1 MRVGPNT
8 QLRTQVHCS
17 ILVTNCPWKICP
29 HNANIQNAKAF
40 FSSKVPF
47 FAEGRPDGVRKYGKM
62 RPKYGN
68 IRPIW
73 TRPNQQDLKKNAPFF
88 SRPSVHPL
96 KLFQQL
102 APQDQGEWMCSKPV
116 YIPHKFR
123 NVQMFAL
130 AAHSK
135 KQAKV
140 LYFDTNCGSKV
151 VQPKSS
157 GYAPGSE

>member
-1 MRVGPNT
+1 MQRP
-8 QLRTQVHCS
+8 
-17 ILVTNCPWKICP
+17 
-29 HNANIQNAKAF
+29 F
-40 FSSKVPF
+40 FLQRYLI
-47 FAEGRPDGVRKYGKM
+47 FAEGRPDGVRKYGNM

-151 VQPKSS
+151 VQPKSFS
-157 GYAPGSE
+157 YAPGSEWCVRVPDPILIQHQTGQAQNAHMI